1 MTALF
6 CKAREELRMGS
17 TQLNLLNSHHT
28 WHYSV
33 SQLSSHEVWLLSL
46 IIVAQCS
53 HLDHAT
59 LLPATQDDNNHD
71 CPTLTHYLLTR

>member
-1 MTALF
+1 MTALL
-6 CKAREELRMGS
+6 CKASEELRMASLLTIS

-46 IIVAQCS
+46 PNIIVA
-53 HLDHAT
+53 
-59 LLPATQDDNNHD
+59 
-71 CPTLTHYLLTR
+71 